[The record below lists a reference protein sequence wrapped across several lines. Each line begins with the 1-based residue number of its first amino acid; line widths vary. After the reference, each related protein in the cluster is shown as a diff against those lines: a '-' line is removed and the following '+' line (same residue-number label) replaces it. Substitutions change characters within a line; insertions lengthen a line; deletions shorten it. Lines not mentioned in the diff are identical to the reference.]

1 MPYAVLLP
9 EISMP
14 RMDGFTPAEKIRK
27 IDTKIRVFFMTVLDV
42 DYEALL
48 ENNGG
53 CLIRKLRDVDDLVKR
68 VKRNIISKVYFYS
81 IRIYV

>member
-1 MPYAVLLP
+1 
-9 EISMP
+9 MP

>member
-1 MPYAVLLP
+1 
-9 EISMP
+9 MP

-48 ENNGG
+48 ENNEGR
-53 CLIRKLRDVDDLVKR
+53 LIRKLRDVDDLVKR
-68 VKRNIISKVYFYS
+68 VKVEI
-81 IRIYV
+81 

>member
-1 MPYAVLLP
+1 
-9 EISMP
+9 MP

-27 IDTKIRVFFMTVLDV
+27 IDTKIKVFFMTVLDV

-53 CLIRKLRDVDDLVKR
+53 RLIRKLRDVDDLVKR
-68 VKRNIISKVYFYS
+68 VKVEI
-81 IRIYV
+81 

>member
-1 MPYAVLLP
+1 MPYAVLLL

-53 CLIRKLRDVDDLVKR
+53 RLIRKLIDLDDLVKR
-68 VKRNIISKVYFYS
+68 VKVEI
-81 IRIYV
+81 

>member
-1 MPYAVLLP
+1 MSYAVLLL

-27 IDTKIRVFFMTVLDV
+27 IDTKIKVFFMTVLDV

-53 CLIRKLRDVDDLVKR
+53 RLIRKLRDVDDLVKR
-68 VKRNIISKVYFYS
+68 VKVEI
-81 IRIYV
+81 

>member
-1 MPYAVLLP
+1 
-9 EISMP
+9 
-14 RMDGFTPAEKIRK
+14 MDGFTPAEKIRK

-53 CLIRKLRDVDDLVKR
+53 RLIRKLRDVDDLVKR
-68 VKRNIISKVYFYS
+68 VKVEI
-81 IRIYV
+81 

>member
-1 MPYAVLLP
+1 LPYAVLLL

-53 CLIRKLRDVDDLVKR
+53 RLIRKLRDVDDLVKR
-68 VKRNIISKVYFYS
+68 VKVEI
-81 IRIYV
+81 

>member
-1 MPYAVLLP
+1 MPYAVLLL

-53 CLIRKLRDVDDLVKR
+53 RLIRKLRDVDDLVKR
-68 VKRNIISKVYFYS
+68 VKVEI
-81 IRIYV
+81 